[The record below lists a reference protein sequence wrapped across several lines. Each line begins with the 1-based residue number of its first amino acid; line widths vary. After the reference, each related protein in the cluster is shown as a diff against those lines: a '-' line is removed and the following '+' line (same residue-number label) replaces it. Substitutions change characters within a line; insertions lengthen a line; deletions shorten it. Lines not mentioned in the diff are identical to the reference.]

1 MVIKRGADFIK
12 FHISLKININEVVLY
27 FRLTFITYL
36 KKHGLEHQNYNI
48 QNRTVEGISFF
59 SCKQQTLA

>member
-12 FHISLKININEVVLY
+12 FHISLEININEVVLH
-27 FRLTFITYL
+27 FHLTFIIYL

-48 QNRTVEGISFF
+48 QIRPVEGISFF
-59 SCKQQTLA
+59 SCKQ

>member
-12 FHISLKININEVVLY
+12 FHISLEININEVD
-27 FRLTFITYL
+27 L

-48 QNRTVEGISFF
+48 QIRPVEGISFF
-59 SCKQQTLA
+59 SCKQ